1 MQELGVALVG
11 AGMMGQAHSMALSL
25 APLGTGCGARIRKV
39 VVVDETAE
47 RAAAAAA
54 SLGYE
59 SSTAN
64 WAEAVTRPDV
74 DIVDICTPNQF
85 HAPIAFTA
93 LAHGKHVFCEKPLA
107 AEPAEAVEMARR
119 AAEAGVVTQ
128 VGFNYRH
135 APAVSFV
142 KQLLDKGEL
151 GRPLQ
156 FRASYLGDGSFWADP
171 NRWRARRSTG
181 GTGTIADVGS
191 HIIDAS
197 EYLMGEITRVVALV
211 RAKDPDVGAAWY
223 PEAARH
229 VGGHL
234 DEAGVWLAEYANGA
248 IGTFAVSS
256 YATGRKNRYAFD
268 LDATR
273 GAVEFDWNKR
283 DELRLSYVD
292 ERPDHRGTRTIV
304 TGSQHPDPWWRVTGL
319 GLGYLEVSAIQF
331 RHFIRAIVDGTRAR
345 PDFADA
351 VRVEQVVEAV
361 HESARTGRW
370 VAIDGSDA
378 SEPAYESIDGRV

>member
-1 MQELGVALVG
+1 
-11 AGMMGQAHSMALSL
+11 
-25 APLGTGCGARIRKV
+25 RKV
-39 VVVDETAE
+39 VVVEDTVEH
-47 RAAAAAA
+47 AAAAAT

-59 SSTAN
+59 SSTAD
-64 WAEAVTRPDV
+64 WAEAVSRPDV

-85 HAPIAFTA
+85 HAPVALAA

-135 APAVSFV
+135 TPAISFV
-142 KQLLDKGEL
+142 KQLLDNGEL

-191 HIIDAS
+191 HVIDAS
-197 EYLMGEITRVVALV
+197 EYLMGEIRRVVSLV
-211 RAKDPDVGAAWY
+211 RAKDPTAAWY
-223 PEAARH
+223 PESTRIADS
-229 VGGHL
+229 HL
-234 DEAGVWLAEYANGA
+234 DEAGVWLAEYGNGA

-256 YATGRKNRYAFD
+256 YSTGRKNRYAFD
-268 LDATR
+268 LDATK
-273 GAVEFDWNKR
+273 GAVEFNWNRR
-283 DELRLSYVD
+283 DEIRVSYVD

-319 GLGYLEVSAIQF
+319 GLGYVEVSAIQF

-345 PDFADA
+345 PDFTDA
-351 VRVEQVVEAV
+351 VRVEHVVAAI
-361 HESARTGRW
+361 HESARTGGW
-370 VAIDGSDA
+370 V
-378 SEPAYESIDGRV
+378 SIDRTDGNDHPAGADGRGAGTVPPLSRQPVGESSDGRR